1 MHHLTNKGI
10 KKIGTMQKNLGNL
23 NESHLRDF
31 YSGLSKEEKSDFLD
45 ALSERYGYNR
55 ITMSAKLREN
65 APNKLRSRELVNILK
80 IVEEDVWRR

>member
-1 MHHLTNKGI
+1 
-10 KKIGTMQKNLGNL
+10 MQKNLGNL

-31 YSGLSKEEKSDFLD
+31 YSDLSKQEKSDFLD
-45 ALSERYGYNR
+45 ALSDRFGYNR

-80 IVEEDVWRR
+80 IVEEDVWHR

>member
-31 YSGLSKEEKSDFLD
+31 YSGLSKKDKSDFLD
-45 ALSERYGYNR
+45 ALSDRFGYNR

-65 APNKLRSRELVNILK
+65 APNKLRGRELENTLK

>member
-31 YSGLSKEEKSDFLD
+31 YSGLSKQEKSDFLD
-45 ALSERYGYNR
+45 ALSDRFGYNR

-80 IVEEDVWRR
+80 IVEEDVWHR

>member
-23 NESHLRDF
+23 SESHLRDF
-31 YSGLSKEEKSDFLD
+31 YSGLSKQEKSDFLD
-45 ALSERYGYNR
+45 ALSDRFGYNR
-55 ITMSAKLREN
+55 STMSAKLREN
-65 APNKLRSRELVNILK
+65 APNKLRGRELDNILK

>member
-10 KKIGTMQKNLGNL
+10 KKIGTMQKNLGYL

-31 YSGLSKEEKSDFLD
+31 YSGLSKQEKSDFLD
-45 ALSERYGYNR
+45 ALSDRYGYNR

-65 APNKLRSRELVNILK
+65 APNKLRSRELANILK

>member
-10 KKIGTMQKNLGNL
+10 KKIGTMQKNLGYL

-31 YSGLSKEEKSDFLD
+31 YSGLSKQEKSDFLN
-45 ALSERYGYNR
+45 ALSDRFGYNR

-65 APNKLRSRELVNILK
+65 APNKLRSRELANILK

>member
-23 NESHLRDF
+23 SESHLRDF
-31 YSGLSKEEKSDFLD
+31 YSGLSKQEKSDFLD
-45 ALSERYGYNR
+45 ALSDRFGYNR

-65 APNKLRSRELVNILK
+65 APNKLRSRELGNILK
-80 IVEEDVWRR
+80 IVEEDIWRR